1 MGRPSKFN
9 RDEAVIKV
17 MNEIWEHGYE
27 ACSDRAIAEILGI
40 SRSSLY
46 NAFGTRENLFV
57 KVIEAYNGSGA
68 SEMFVIDETSSV
80 LKVITEQ
87 VHKIC
92 KARVNDDLARGC
104 LAINC
109 LNELLGKNDRLG
121 SIVSDVL
128 SNNIN
133 FFEKLLAIAVERG
146 EIKKCDLRIK
156 ALALQNLIIGLNVI
170 SKLIRNE
177 NELWATTKHSLQGL
191 GLHSE

>member
-1 MGRPSKFN
+1 
-9 RDEAVIKV
+9 
-17 MNEIWEHGYE
+17 MNEIWEHEYE
-27 ACSDRAIAEILGI
+27 ACSDRAIAEKLGI

-46 NAFGTRENLFV
+46 NAFGTRKNLFV

-68 SEMFVIDETSSV
+68 SEMFVIHETSSV

-87 VHKIC
+87 VHNIC

-121 SIVSDVL
+121 SIVSDVF

-146 EIKKCDLRIK
+146 EIQKCDLRIK

-191 GLHSE
+191 GLYSE